1 MNWPAVTW
9 LSLAIAT
16 GLISGFLFG
25 TQPSVNGYLARQ
37 LGHPLQASIVSFLT
51 GSAILIG
58 MGIAVGVFPF
68 RLHASM
74 TQWPWWC
81 WGGGAIGVLLVTSS
95 LIFVPRIGSL
105 PWHATII
112 TGQLLAALILDHYGL
127 LGNPQEPMSKT
138 RLVGALLL
146 AAGVVL
152 IFWAKTAPVPL
163 ANTVAPSTTL
173 PTTAAPTTNSV
184 DVRRT

>member
-1 MNWPAVTW
+1 MNWPSWAW
-9 LSLAIAT
+9 LSLAIVT

-25 TQPSVNGYLARQ
+25 TQPSVNGYLSRQ

-51 GSAILIG
+51 GSILVG
-58 MGIAVGVFPF
+58 MGIVMGVFPF
-68 RLHASM
+68 RLQPSM

-112 TGQLLAALILDHYGL
+112 TGQLLAAMALDHYGW
-127 LGNPQEPMSKT
+127 LGNPQEPISKT
-138 RLVGALLL
+138 RLAGALLL

-152 IFWAKTAPVPL
+152 IFWTKAAPVPL
-163 ANTVAPSTTL
+163 ANTVAPT
-173 PTTAAPTTNSV
+173 TTASKEIE
-184 DVRRT
+184 